1 MRGALA
7 STRMRTKRSQRVPTD
22 SHRLKLGDSARPSPA
37 FGTHPGRAQ
46 RARRSNDLRGMP
58 RKQIVL
64 TPVRRA
70 REWMT
75 DAS

>member
-1 MRGALA
+1 MRGAFA
-7 STRMRTKRSQRVPTD
+7 FRRHRQTSITRIRIYADCSEPR
-22 SHRLKLGDSARPSPA
+22 HSARPSPA

-75 DAS
+75 DAP